1 MINPKSQ
8 IKITGVFDEDSFS
21 FFKNK
26 GLFHYGFD
34 LRPTS
39 FNFIQEHALIPLVE
53 KLSMG
58 SITLL
63 FENEKDFVI
72 KRILDEISK
81 KYSGEVSL
89 EFYGKE
95 DHTYFDSFSLPYIY
109 VLKNDVPRMIGR
121 NQAGVIL
128 YQEHLNELIELGKAH
143 DLKVDD
149 RAKINL
155 TFESKLNF
163 PQSVTDFIDWNFLN
177 LEIDQRICKSYRK
190 LNLEVLEELLVHM
203 ENFIKGKPTI

>member
-26 GLFHYGFD
+26 GIFHYGFD
-34 LRPTS
+34 LRPKS

-95 DHTYFDSFSLPYIY
+95 DYTFFDSFSLPYAY
-109 VLKNDVPRMIGR
+109 VLKNDVPKIIGR
-121 NQAGVIL
+121 NQSSVIL
-128 YQEHLNELIELGKAH
+128 YQEYINELVELGKAH
-143 DLKVDD
+143 DLKVENVS
-149 RAKINL
+149 KINL
-155 TFESKLNF
+155 TFENKLNF

-177 LEIDQRICKSYRK
+177 LEIDQKICLSYRK
-190 LNLEVLEELLVHM
+190 LNEVVIEELLIHM
-203 ENFIKGKPTI
+203 ENFIKGKPVI